1 MLRWFFYEE
10 EETPQH
16 STHGRGQQSGREA
29 SSRNRERGNAASAAA
44 SRGGGASDTDVNPTF
59 DDLDP
64 VVTAAILTQV
74 RGGGEVSP
82 RGWYDVGW

>member
-16 STHGRGQQSGREA
+16 STHGRGQQRGREG
-29 SSRNRERGNAASAAA
+29 SSRNRERENPTSAAA
-44 SRGGGASDTDVNPTF
+44 SRGGGASETDVNPTF

-74 RGGGEVSP
+74 CRGGVSP
-82 RGWYDVGW
+82 RGRYDVG